1 MLGGAVPFR
10 AMRPLPDVELRRS
23 FADARPRSFWLDD
36 PARPEALEPLRGEVR
51 ADLVIVGAG
60 FTGLWA
66 ALEARERDPG
76 REVVVL
82 EGGRVGWGASG
93 RNGGFVA
100 SSLTH
105 GLENGLHRFPD
116 EIEELERQGLE
127 NFDGLVAAVERH
139 GIRADLELG
148 PVVLLA
154 RRAHETAW
162 FEDAAAT
169 HRRFGYRAEVLDAA
183 ATQQVLRSPVYVGG
197 LRIGGKGHALVN
209 PARLAWG
216 LRDVALGLGVRIF
229 ERSPAVSIERDGR
242 DVLVRTSSGSVRA
255 ERAILA
261 TNGFPPLLRRI
272 RAYVVPVYDH
282 VLMTEPLSAEQR
294 EAIGWAGREGLSD
307 AANRFHYFRLSA
319 DDRILWGGYDATYHF
334 GGRTARRLELDD
346 AVHLRLARHFFE
358 TFPQLEGV
366 RFTHRWGGIIDT
378 CSRYSA
384 FFGTALGGRAAY
396 AVGYTG
402 LGVGATR
409 FGARTALD
417 LVDGLET
424 ERTALR
430 FVRTKPVPFPP
441 EPLRFLAIR
450 GTIRAY
456 DRLDRT
462 GRRGPWLA
470 ALDRLG
476 LGFQS

>member
-1 MLGGAVPFR
+1 
-10 AMRPLPDVELRRS
+10 MRPLPDAELRRS
-23 FADARPRSFWLDD
+23 FADARPISFWLDD
-36 PARPEALEPLRGEVR
+36 PARPEPLDPLTSELR
-51 ADLVIVGAG
+51 ADLAIVGAG

-66 ALEARERDPG
+66 ALEAVERDPG
-76 REVVVL
+76 RRVVVL

-93 RNGGFVA
+93 RNGGFVS

-105 GLENGLHRFPD
+105 GLDNGLHRFPD
-116 EIEELERQGLE
+116 EIEELERQGLA
-127 NFDGLVAAVERH
+127 NFDGLLAALERY
-139 GIRADLELG
+139 GIGAELELV
-148 PVVLLA
+148 PVVSLA
-154 RRAHETAW
+154 RREHEAAG
-162 FEDAAAT
+162 FEEAAAT
-169 HRRFGYRAEVLDAA
+169 HRRFGYEAEVLDGD
-183 ATQQVLRSPVYVGG
+183 ATQRLLRSPVYLAGLRVGG
-197 LRIGGKGHALVN
+197 RGHALVN

-216 LRDVALGLGVRIF
+216 LREAALGLGVRIF
-229 ERSPAVSIERDGR
+229 ERSPVVAIEREGGG
-242 DVLVRTSSGSVRA
+242 VRARTARGSVLA

-294 EAIGWAGREGLSD
+294 AAIGWSGREGLAD

-346 AVHLRLARHFFE
+346 VVHTRLARHFFE
-358 TFPQLEGV
+358 TFPQLEGI

-378 CSRYSA
+378 CSRYSV
-384 FFGTALGGRAAY
+384 FFGTALGGRVSY

-430 FVRTKPVPFPP
+430 FVRTKPTPFPP
-441 EPLRFLAIR
+441 EPARFLAIR
-450 GTIRAY
+450 ATVRAY

-462 GRRGPWLA
+462 GRRGAWLA
-470 ALDRLG
+470 LLDRLG

>member
-1 MLGGAVPFR
+1 
-10 AMRPLPDVELRRS
+10 MRPLPDAELRRS
-23 FADARPRSFWLDD
+23 FADARPISFWLDD
-36 PARPEALEPLRGEVR
+36 PARPEPLDPLTSELR
-51 ADLVIVGAG
+51 ADLAIVGAG

-66 ALEARERDPG
+66 ALEAVERDPG
-76 REVVVL
+76 RRVVVL

-93 RNGGFVA
+93 RNGGFVS

-105 GLENGLHRFPD
+105 GLDNGLHRFPD
-116 EIEELERQGLE
+116 EIEELERQGLA
-127 NFDGLVAAVERH
+127 NFDGLLAALERY
-139 GIRADLELG
+139 GIGAELELV
-148 PVVLLA
+148 PVVSLA
-154 RRAHETAW
+154 RREHEAAW
-162 FEDAAAT
+162 FEEAAAT
-169 HRRFGYRAEVLDAA
+169 HRRFGYEAEVLDAD
-183 ATQQVLRSPVYVGG
+183 ATQRLLRSPVYLAGLRVGG
-197 LRIGGKGHALVN
+197 RGHALVN

-216 LRDVALGLGVRIF
+216 LREAALGLGVRIF
-229 ERSPAVSIERDGR
+229 ERSPVVAIEREGGG
-242 DVLVRTSSGSVRA
+242 VRARTARGSVLA

-294 EAIGWAGREGLSD
+294 AAIGWSGREGLAD

-346 AVHLRLARHFFE
+346 VVHTRLARHFFE
-358 TFPQLEGV
+358 TFPQLEGI

-378 CSRYSA
+378 CSRYSV
-384 FFGTALGGRAAY
+384 FFGTALGGRVSY

-430 FVRTKPVPFPP
+430 FVRTKPTPFPP
-441 EPLRFLAIR
+441 EPARFLAIR
-450 GTIRAY
+450 ATVRAY

-470 ALDRLG
+470 LLDRLG

>member
-1 MLGGAVPFR
+1 
-10 AMRPLPDVELRRS
+10 MRSP
-23 FADARPRSFWLDD
+23 ADARLRRTLVDARPISSWLDD
-36 PARPEALEPLRGEVR
+36 PGRPEPLEPLRGKVR
-51 ADLVIVGAG
+51 ADLAIVGAG

-76 REVVVL
+76 RAVVVV

-105 GLENGLHRFPD
+105 GLDNGLRRFPD

-127 NFDGLVAAVERH
+127 NFAGLVEAIGRY

-154 RRAHETAW
+154 RRPHEVGW
-162 FEDAAAT
+162 FEDAAAA
-169 HRRFGYRAEVLDAA
+169 HRRFGYEAEVLDAEGA
-183 ATQQVLRSPVYVGG
+183 RRIVRSPVFVGG
-197 LRIGGKGHALVN
+197 LRIGGQGHALVN

-216 LRDVALGLGVRIF
+216 LRDAALALGVRIF
-229 ERSPAVSIERDGR
+229 ERSPAVAIERDGGG
-242 DVLVRTSSGSVRA
+242 VVVRTADGAVRA

-294 EAIGWAGREGLSD
+294 RSIGWEGREGLAD
-307 AANRFHYFRLSA
+307 AANRFHYFRLST

-334 GGRTARRLELDD
+334 GGRTGRRLELDD
-346 AVHLRLARHFFE
+346 AVHLRLARHFFA
-358 TFPQLEGV
+358 TFPQLEGL

-378 CSRYSA
+378 CSRYA
-384 FFGTALGGRAAY
+384 VFFGTALGGRVAY

-402 LGVGATR
+402 LGVAATR

-417 LVDGLET
+417 LVDGLGT

-450 GTIRAY
+450 QTVRAY

-470 ALDRLG
+470 LLDRLG

>member
-1 MLGGAVPFR
+1 
-10 AMRPLPDVELRRS
+10 MRPRPLADRDLRRT
-23 FADARPRSFWLDD
+23 FADARPIPFWLDD
-36 PARPEALEPLRGEVR
+36 PRRPAPLDPLRANVR

-66 ALEARERDPG
+66 AIEAKERDPG
-76 REVVVL
+76 REVAVV

-105 GLENGLHRFPD
+105 GLENGIRRFPE
-116 EIEELERQGLE
+116 EIAELERQGLE
-127 NFDGLVAAVERH
+127 NFEGLVAAIGRY
-139 GIRADLELG
+139 GIAAELEAR

-154 RRAHETAW
+154 RRPHEEDW
-162 FEDAAAT
+162 FEEAAST
-169 HRRFGYRAEVLDAA
+169 HRSFGYDAEVLDAEA
-183 ATQQVLRSPVYVGG
+183 AQGVLRSPVYRAA

-216 LRDVALGLGVRIF
+216 LRETALGLGVRIF
-229 ERSPAVSIERDGR
+229 ERSPVVAIEREGAG
-242 DVLVRTSSGSVRA
+242 VVVRA
-255 ERAILA
+255 RSGAVRADRAILA
-261 TNGFPPLLRRI
+261 TNGFPPLLARI
-272 RAYVVPVYDH
+272 RAWVVPVYDH

-294 EAIGWAGREGLSD
+294 RAIGWDGREGLSD

-334 GGRTARRLELDD
+334 GGRTARRFELDD

-358 TFPQLEGV
+358 TFPQLEGI

-378 CSRYSA
+378 CSRYSV
-384 FFGTALGGRAAY
+384 FFGTALGGRVAY

-417 LVDGLET
+417 LVDGLES

-430 FVRTKPVPFPP
+430 FVRSKPVPFPP
-441 EPLRFLAIR
+441 EPLRYLGIR
-450 GTIRAY
+450 WTIRAY
-456 DRLDRT
+456 DRLDAT
-462 GRRGPWLA
+462 GRRGAWLGL
-470 ALDRLG
+470 LDRLG

>member
-1 MLGGAVPFR
+1 MCPRTAS
-10 AMRPLPDVELRRS
+10 DQDLRRA
-23 FADARPRSFWLDD
+23 FADARPVSFWLDD
-36 PARPEALEPLRGEVR
+36 PARPDALDPLRGELR

-66 ALEARERDPG
+66 ALEAKERDPG

-100 SSLTH
+100 ASLTH
-105 GLENGLHRFPD
+105 GLENGIHRFPD
-116 EIEELERQGLE
+116 EIAELERQGLE
-127 NFDGLVAAVERH
+127 NFDGLVAAMERY
-139 GIRADLELG
+139 GISADLELG

-154 RRAHETAW
+154 RRPHEAAW
-162 FEDAAAT
+162 FEEAASV
-169 HRRFGYRAEVLDAA
+169 HRGFGYEAEALGEDE
-183 ATQQVLRSPVYVGG
+183 TQAVLRSPVYLAA
-197 LRIGGKGHALVN
+197 LRVGGKGHALVH

-216 LRDVALGLGVRIF
+216 LREAALGLGVRIF
-229 ERSPAVSIERDGR
+229 ERSPVVALEREGAAVR
-242 DVLVRTSSGSVRA
+242 VRTREGSVRA

-261 TNGFPPLLRRI
+261 TNGFPPLLRRL
-272 RAYVVPVYDH
+272 RAWVVPVYDH

-294 EAIGWAGREGLSD
+294 AAIGWAGREGLSD
-307 AANRFHYFRLSA
+307 ASNRFHYFRLSA

-334 GGRTARRLELDD
+334 GGRTSRRFELDD
-346 AVHLRLARHFFE
+346 AVHTRLARHFFE
-358 TFPQLEGV
+358 TFPQLEGI

-378 CSRYSA
+378 CSRYSV
-384 FFGTALGGRAAY
+384 FFGTALGGRLAY

-441 EPLRFLAIR
+441 EPLRYAGIR
-450 GTIRAY
+450 QTIRAY
-456 DRLDRT
+456 DRLDAT
-462 GRRGPWLA
+462 GRRGPWLWL
-470 ALDRLG
+470 LDRLG

>member
-1 MLGGAVPFR
+1 
-10 AMRPLPDVELRRS
+10 MRPLPDAELRRS
-23 FADARPRSFWLDD
+23 FVDARPISFWLDD
-36 PARPEALEPLRGEVR
+36 PARPEPLEPLAGELR
-51 ADLVIVGAG
+51 ADLAIVGAG

-66 ALEARERDPG
+66 ALEAVERDPG
-76 REVVVL
+76 RRVAVL

-93 RNGGFVA
+93 RNGGFVS

-105 GLENGLHRFPD
+105 GLDNGLHRFPD
-116 EIEELERQGLE
+116 EIEELERQGLA
-127 NFDGLVAAVERH
+127 NFDGLLAALERY
-139 GIRADLELG
+139 GIGAELELV
-148 PVVLLA
+148 PVVSLA
-154 RRAHETAW
+154 RREHEAAW
-162 FEDAAAT
+162 FEEAAAT
-169 HRRFGYRAEVLDAA
+169 HRRFGYEADVLDPD
-183 ATQQVLRSPVYVGG
+183 ATQRLLRSPVYLAGLRVGG
-197 LRIGGKGHALVN
+197 RGHALVN

-216 LRDVALGLGVRIF
+216 LREAALRLGVRIF
-229 ERSPAVSIERDGR
+229 ERSPVVAIEREGGGVR
-242 DVLVRTSSGSVRA
+242 VRTAHGSVLA

-294 EAIGWAGREGLSD
+294 AAIGWSGREGLAD

-346 AVHLRLARHFFE
+346 AVHTRLARHFFE
-358 TFPQLEGV
+358 TFPQLEGI

-378 CSRYSA
+378 CSRYSV
-384 FFGTALGGRAAY
+384 FFGTALGGRVAY

-430 FVRTKPVPFPP
+430 FVRTKPTPFPP
-441 EPLRFLAIR
+441 EPARFLAIR
-450 GTIRAY
+450 ATVRAY

-462 GRRGPWLA
+462 GRRSAWLA
-470 ALDRLG
+470 LLDRLG